1 MTPADGPLQERTV
14 ALLAGG
20 DRFEDFFD
28 KIGVSFEIFRTQ
40 TTGGWLFNY
49 VDALRGAGVR
59 TVVVFVSA
67 TVDSPLRFIH
77 APTGTVGWL
86 LPSPRLHRKV
96 RGASQRFTPRSGVL
110 PAVVSY
116 VATPLRM
123 LRRTLKAEGCDAI
136 LCQEY
141 ESARFDVC
149 TLLGRAMG
157 LPVFATYQ
165 GATPG
170 ARLERPVRAIA
181 VRNSTGLI
189 IAASEE
195 IRRVRR
201 TYRVP
206 PRKIANIPNPFDA
219 QTWQPIDR
227 RRAREEVGIAADA
240 RVVEWHGHVQIWRKG
255 LDVLLDAWEIVREGR
270 PDANLLLL
278 LIGSGRNTAAL
289 RDRVKFDQRIRW
301 IDRYVHDRRELW
313 RYICAADIY
322 TLPSRHEGFAV
333 APLEAMAAG
342 LPVVAADA
350 SGVADLLEGGEEAGG
365 IIVPRGDP
373 AALAAALGRLLDDG
387 DLARDLGA
395 RARRRA
401 ERDYSLEVVGRNLR
415 RFMFGEG
422 ASEDPT
428 QP

>member
-1 MTPADGPLQERTV
+1 
-14 ALLAGG
+14 LLAGG
-20 DRFEDFFD
+20 DQFEDFFD

-59 TVVVFVSA
+59 TILVFVSA

-77 APTGTVGWL
+77 AQTGTVGWL

-96 RGASQRFTPRSGVL
+96 RGASQRLAPRSDVL
-110 PAVVSY
+110 PVVASY
-116 VATPLRM
+116 LATPLRI
-123 LRRTLKAEGCDAI
+123 LRRTLRAEGCVAI

-141 ESARFDVC
+141 ESARFDLC

-165 GATPG
+165 GAKPG
-170 ARLERPVRAIA
+170 PRLERPVRAVA

-206 PRKIANIPNPFDA
+206 SRKIANIPNPFDA

-227 RRAREEVGIAADA
+227 RRAREEVGIAPDA

-255 LDVLLDAWEIVREGR
+255 LDVLLDAWDLICEGR

-278 LIGSGRNTAAL
+278 LIGSGRNTAEL
-289 RDRVKFDQRIRW
+289 RDRVQSDPRIRW

-350 SGVADLLEGGEEAGG
+350 SGVADLLRRGEEAGG
-365 IIVPRGDP
+365 IIVPREDP
-373 AALAAALGRLLDDG
+373 AALAAALGRLLDD
-387 DLARDLGA
+387 DHLARDLGA

-415 RFMFGEG
+415 RFMFGDG
-422 ASEDPT
+422 ASQDPT